1 MRLITF
7 LIDFRRSRNGL
18 ELYRLLYIIG
28 CGWET
33 LGAYVNLGAYYVVG
47 LPIDVILSFVLHV
60 GGRVNYSS
68 LLDFK
73 IPSFP
78 FEY

>member
-1 MRLITF
+1 M
-7 LIDFRRSRNGL
+7 
-18 ELYRLLYIIG
+18 
-28 CGWET
+28 
-33 LGAYVNLGAYYVVG
+33 GAYVNLGAYYVVG
-47 LPIDVILSFVLHV
+47 IPIAVILAFVLCV
-60 GGRVNYSS
+60 VGRVNYSS

>member
-7 LIDFRRSRNGL
+7 LIDFRRSGNGI
-18 ELYRLLYIIG
+18 ELYRLIYIVG
-28 CGWET
+28 CRWET

-47 LPIDVILSFVLHV
+47 IPIAVILAFVIHV
-60 GGRVNYSS
+60 VGRVNYSS

-78 FEY
+78 FEH